1 MAMKDENRFISFYFF
16 SFFREIA
23 YVRVS
28 IVGTYLSPQR
38 RETKLQHNII
48 GVHVPVDS
56 RYC

>member
-1 MAMKDENRFISFYFF
+1 MKDENRFISFYFF